1 MTLREAVDRYVAWQ
15 RDHGARFRS
24 SAETLDAFCRRI
36 GVDRDCDTVGENE
49 IRRFLAGKGA
59 LTRSR
64 AVKYGTLAGFY
75 GFALSRGHVSRIP
88 MPPREAEP
96 RPPEVAPSFIFT
108 HEELRHLF
116 RAAGG
121 GRRRCLKLDVE
132 TFRTFLLLL
141 YGAGLRSGEARRL
154 TLADVDLDS
163 AVLAVNRTKFYKSR
177 LVPVGADLADEL
189 RRYAAIRTRRPL
201 REGSA
206 SAFTRLPRRI
216 AAEKGDRTSRLPCD
230 ASGGRNRH
238 RQTRMPGALPA
249 FAAPQLCHP
258 PPDLLASRGGRRSN
272 APAGALDLS
281 RPRQR
286 GGHPGLHIDDPGLA
300 RRGRPPLRALRRTKP
315 RPGCRA
321 ASERGRK
328 PCLNATPLSAHGS
341 SASSWS
347 ISRPSAI
354 WRSIP

>member
-15 RDHGARFRS
+15 RDHGAKFRS

-108 HEELRHLF
+108 HEELRRLF
-116 RAAGG
+116 KAAGG

-154 TLADVDLDS
+154 TMADVDLGS
-163 AVLAVNRTKFYKSR
+163 AVLAVNDTKFYKSR
-177 LVPVGADLADEL
+177 LVPAGADLAGVL

-201 REGSA
+201 REGPA
-206 SAFTRLPRRI
+206 SAFLACRDGSPLNKAI
-216 AAEKGDRTSRLPCD
+216 V
-230 ASGGRNRH
+230 RH
-238 RQTRMPGALPA
+238 A
-249 FAAPQLCHP
+249 FHAT
-258 PPDLLASRGGRRSN
+258 
-272 APAGALDLS
+272 
-281 RPRQR
+281 
-286 GGHPGLHIDDPGLA
+286 
-300 RRGRPPLRALRRTKP
+300 LRAAGIDTGK
-315 RPGCRA
+315 PGCRA
-321 ASERGRK
+321 A
-328 PCLNATPLSAHGS
+328 CLHSLRHSFATHRLTSWHREGADVQTLLPALSTYLGHGS
-341 SASSWS
+341 VAATQVYISMTPDLLDEAGRRFEHYVGQTPGPDVEQQRKGGASH
-347 ISRPSAI
+347 A
-354 WRSIP
+354 